1 MRPIFPPRSSWPT
14 HRDFAALMRK
24 ASFAR
29 MLLVAGITCLNP
41 TICHIKWPPNI
52 CFGNAGCH
60 GTSLA
65 VAGASET
72 DRSSKENPEDK
83 CSAEKHL
90 AEKHLAEKQIA
101 EKQIAEKKPDDV
113 QPGSKPRNLQ
123 PAHPK
128 PGRVGGQ
135 EEEQAASPDIGR
147 TLRNVADVA
156 KVTSPAGEIRDAKL
170 SELSGWETLRA
181 VSVQLFS
188 KSKDQDEFHV
198 VPHDKVFRT
207 GDILRVHLESS
218 ADMHYCVAV
227 KNADGTFNVL
237 LPAGVDPVP
246 KARRRTPVVVPK
258 PPYWEFLLP
267 VGKERLFLF
276 MFAEQPPFLITPELR
291 EYLERLSEGKKLTAE
306 ETSALSNLRSVRS
319 RGLKQLEENAQKI
332 FVPSSMDKVLDEIR
346 TGLRARGA
354 AVTAIEKEDQF
365 TRVYIQG
372 SKSKDPQEILAIIVL
387 DHK

>member
-14 HRDFAALMRK
+14 HRDLAALMRK
-24 ASFAR
+24 ARFAR

-41 TICHIKWPPNI
+41 TSCNIKWPPDI
-52 CFGNAGCH
+52 CFGNAGRH
-60 GTSLA
+60 GTYLA
-65 VAGASET
+65 IAGASET

-83 CSAEKHL
+83 CSAEKHI
-90 AEKHLAEKQIA
+90 AEKH
-101 EKQIAEKKPDDV
+101 IAEKKPDDV
-113 QPGSKPRNLQ
+113 QSGSKPRNLQ
-123 PAHPK
+123 PADPK

-135 EEEQAASPDIGR
+135 EDEQAANPDIGR

-156 KVTSPAGEIRDAKL
+156 KVTSPAGEIRDPKL

-207 GDILRVHLESS
+207 GDILRVQLESS

-246 KARRRTPVVVPK
+246 QARRRIPVVVPK

-267 VGKERLFLF
+267 VGNERLFLF
-276 MFAEQPPFLITPELR
+276 LFAEQPPFLIPPELK

-319 RGLKQLEENAQKI
+319 RSLKQFEENAEKS
-332 FVPSSMDKVLDEIR
+332 FVASSMDKVLDEIR

-354 AVTAIEKEDQF
+354 AVTAIEKENKF

-372 SKSKDPQEILAIIVL
+372 SKAKDPQEILAIIVL
-387 DHK
+387 DHR